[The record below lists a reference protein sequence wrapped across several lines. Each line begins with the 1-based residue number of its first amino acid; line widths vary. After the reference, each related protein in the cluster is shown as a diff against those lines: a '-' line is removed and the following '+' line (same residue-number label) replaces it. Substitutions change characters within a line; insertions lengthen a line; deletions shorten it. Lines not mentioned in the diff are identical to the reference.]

1 VNNMGF
7 KEAMEARNRAY
18 VPYSHFKVGAAIKL
32 KDGTFVYGANIENG
46 SFGLT
51 NCAERSALFSLI
63 SQGYDPKDIIE
74 ITIVGEGKKPIS
86 PCGACRQV
94 MYELLPNDT
103 KIILANLEG
112 KTLEM
117 SKFDLL
123 PYGFDLDEAKE

>member
-1 VNNMGF
+1 MGL
-7 KEAMEARNRAY
+7 KEALQARERAY
-18 VPYSHFKVGAAIKL
+18 VPYSHFKVGTAIKL
-32 KDGTFVYGANIENG
+32 KDGTFIYGANIENG

-63 SQGYDPKDIIE
+63 SQGYSPKDIVE
-74 ITIVGEGKKPIS
+74 VTVVGEGKMPIS

-103 KIILANLEG
+103 VIILANLEG
-112 KTLEM
+112 KTKIM

-123 PYGFDLDEAKE
+123 PYGFDLDEAKK

>member
-1 VNNMGF
+1 
-7 KEAMEARNRAY
+7 
-18 VPYSHFKVGAAIKL
+18 
-32 KDGTFVYGANIENG
+32 
-46 SFGLT
+46 
-51 NCAERSALFSLI
+51 
-63 SQGYDPKDIIE
+63 
-74 ITIVGEGKKPIS
+74 
-86 PCGACRQV
+86 